1 MPLGSYGHMI
11 RRGFHVLFT
20 QIGAALTPRVGLLQQ
35 GVEGV
40 LADLEDR
47 ESSICLLRVIQ

>member
-20 QIGAALTPRVGLLQQ
+20 QIGAALTPSVGLLQQ